1 MSVKTNI
8 GLLACLIGVSF
19 GGGPAAAQEGAQA
32 SAAPA
37 CLARPAV
44 RRMQIVD
51 ATTVLFFMRDKTAFK
66 NSLTRQCPGLRRD
79 SQLSF
84 TAADRQ
90 VCSGTN
96 FQVMLRVGSGSNSE
110 SVLLPGGATMS
121 VPRPDMIAGPTC
133 ALGEFSAISEADA
146 SALVESARASR
157 RERRRRDEN

>member
-1 MSVKTNI
+1 MSAKAKM
-8 GLLACLIGVSF
+8 GLLACLLGVSF
-19 GGGPAAAQEGAQA
+19 NDSPLAAQEGVQPS
-32 SAAPA
+32 SAPM

-51 ATTVLFFMRDKTAFK
+51 ATTVLFFMRDKTALK

-90 VCSGTN
+90 MCSGTN

-110 SVLLPGGATMS
+110 SVLLPGGTTMS
-121 VPRPDMIAGPTC
+121 VPRPDMIPGPTC

-146 SALVESARASR
+146 EALVETARASR
-157 RERRRRDEN
+157 RERRRRSED